1 MRLYSTF
8 VGAAVSA
15 AMLCSASVA
24 TAQNTAD
31 DAEQLR
37 RMDIMLMVTSLRCRK
52 GPDNFQSDYNKF
64 SAAHLQT
71 MNAASRQLKLGM
83 EKRLGVKGAARKL
96 DQLSVSMANEYGN
109 GHPWLECAE
118 LRQVTKELATVKDPM
133 RLATAADELL
143 SSRPKGQLAILAR
156 R

>member
-1 MRLYSTF
+1 MRLYTTIVS
-8 VGAAVSA
+8 GAVSVALLCA
-15 AMLCSASVA
+15 AGLA
-24 TAQNTAD
+24 TAAGPSD

-71 MNAASRQLKLGM
+71 MNAASRQLKSGM
-83 EKRLGVKGAARKL
+83 EKQFGMKGAARKL
-96 DQLSVSMANEYGN
+96 DQMSVSMANDYGN

-118 LRQVTKELATVKDPM
+118 LREVTRELASEKDPG
-133 RLATAADELL
+133 RLVLAADELL
-143 SSRPKGQLAILAR
+143 ARRPTGQLARLAR

>member
-1 MRLYSTF
+1 MRLYTTIVS
-8 VGAAVSA
+8 GAVSA
-15 AMLCSASVA
+15 ALLCSANSA
-24 TAQNTAD
+24 AAAGPSG

-71 MNAASRQLKLGM
+71 MNAASRQLKSGM
-83 EKRLGVKGAARKL
+83 EKQFGAKGAARKL
-96 DQLSVSMANEYGN
+96 DQMSVSMANDYGN

-118 LRQVTKELATVKDPM
+118 LRQVTRQLTAEKDPA
-133 RLATAADELL
+133 RLAVAADELL
-143 SSRPKGQLAILAR
+143 ARRPTGQLAKLAR